1 MARPCLYFRETGGV
15 IHQYDFFIFYVEGK
29 RYKLTLDFNR
39 RLKNLYKAKPY
50 RIQYREHYKDN
61 LYKELIG
68 KNEHF
73 ETYEKAQY
81 KFEQLKETLQCQY
94 NTEVY

>member
-73 ETYEKAQY
+73 ETYEKAALEFY
-81 KFEQLKETLQCQY
+81 DLKEKLT
-94 NTEVY
+94 NE